1 MALGNG
7 WKSATT
13 LVVGGL
19 IGVALAPALTPALT
33 RLARPAAKAGM
44 KAGLQLFER
53 GRLAAAEL
61 REAMEDIA
69 AEARAELEE
78 ERVLPPT
85 EPTSGPEGVH

>member
-1 MALGNG
+1 M
-7 WKSATT
+7 
-13 LVVGGL
+13 VGGL

-78 ERVLPPT
+78 EQVLSSQT
-85 EPTSGPEGVH
+85 ETTPGPGVVH